1 MSIYQGNQKV
11 ANNYYIDNTV
21 YCVPV
26 GTIISYTSNIV
37 PTGFLICDG
46 SEVSKNTYSDL
57 YKVVGDKFGTATD
70 TTKFK
75 LPDLRD
81 KFVQGANDNVG
92 TSKDAGLPNISGEVG
107 YLKSANEGNYYQ
119 GINTSNGCFNQSANV
134 ITSPPAAT
142 TQFNGGT
149 DSEGSTGLIR
159 FNASDSNPI
168 YGNSNTVQP
177 PAVCL
182 TYIIKATKLSDV
194 PIETSNVIDDN
205 SISEDRTWSANKI
218 RNSTIPYVLIDT
230 TKDINFNDYVETGY
244 YTPNKSFST
253 GWFTHSILNAPT
265 KGWLPAGGFALEVKT
280 FDSTSSTKWFTQ
292 ILYLYVGTDN
302 NSAPIY
308 SRTFFYDDT
317 KTKFSPWKRIADID
331 DSIISS
337 DETWSSNKIN
347 DTITSNK
354 NARIILSMG
363 RNSTE
368 AETKTAK
375 LVSLDG
381 AYLYWSSQAGA
392 HSYIFG
398 IILYVYNKWTM
409 IPIVKSSDDATT
421 GISFSIT
428 DNILTMTRHA
438 SSSPTAGSVFALGST
453 LL

>member
-1 MSIYQGNQKV
+1 M
-11 ANNYYIDNTV
+11 
-21 YCVPV
+21 
-26 GTIISYTSNIV
+26 
-37 PTGFLICDG
+37 
-46 SEVSKNTYSDL
+46 
-57 YKVVGDKFGTATD
+57 
-70 TTKFK
+70 
-75 LPDLRD
+75 
-81 KFVQGANDNVG
+81 
-92 TSKDAGLPNISGEVG
+92 
-107 YLKSANEGNYYQ
+107 
-119 GINTSNGCFNQSANV
+119 
-134 ITSPPAAT
+134 
-142 TQFNGGT
+142 
-149 DSEGSTGLIR
+149 IR

-182 TYIIKATKLSDV
+182 TYIIKATKLSDI
-194 PIETSNVIDDN
+194 PIETSGIIDDN
-205 SISEDRTWSANKI
+205 STGEDRTWSASKI

-230 TKDINFNDYVETGY
+230 TKDIDFDEYVETGY

-265 KGWLPAGGFALEVKT
+265 NGWLPAGGFGLEVKT
-280 FDSTSSTKWFTQ
+280 FDNTSSAKWFTQ
-292 ILYLYVGTDN
+292 VLYSYVETDN

-308 SRTFFYDDT
+308 SRTFFYDGT

-331 DSIISS
+331 DSIVSS
-337 DETWSSNKIN
+337 NETWSSKKIN

-354 NARIILSMG
+354 NARVILSMG

-392 HSYIFG
+392 YSYIFG

-409 IPIVKSSDDATT
+409 IPIAQSSDNAST

-428 DNILTMTRHA
+428 DNTLTMTRRGTI
-438 SSSPTAGSVFALGST
+438 SPTAGGVFALGPT
-453 LL
+453 LI

>member
-26 GTIISYTSNIV
+26 GTIISYTSTIP

-46 SEVSKNTYSDL
+46 SEISKTEYADL
-57 YKVVGDKFGTATD
+57 YKVIGNKFGTATD

-81 KFVQGANDNVG
+81 KFVQGANDNLG
-92 TSKDAGLPNISGEVG
+92 TNKEAGLPDLSGQVG
-107 YLKSANEGNYYQ
+107 YIKSVREGSYWQ
-119 GINTSNGCFNQSANV
+119 GININTGVFKSSQQTVNTSPTATTAAESTSNHQ
-134 ITSPPAAT
+134 PP
-142 TQFNGGT
+142 
-149 DSEGSTGLIR
+149 STIV
-159 FNASDSNPI
+159 FKASDSNSI
-168 YGNSNTVQP
+168 YGNSDTVQP

-182 TYIIKATKLSDV
+182 TYIIKSTKLSDI
-194 PIETSNVIDDN
+194 PIETSGIIDDN
-205 SISEDRTWSANKI
+205 SLGEDRTWSASKI
-218 RNSTIPYVLIDT
+218 RNSTIPYILIDT
-230 TKDINFNDYVETGY
+230 TKDIDFNEYVETGY

-265 KGWLPAGGFALEVKT
+265 NGWLPAGGFGLEVKT
-280 FDSTSSTKWFTQ
+280 FDNTGNVKWFTQ
-292 ILYLYVGTDN
+292 ILYSYVGMDN

-308 SRTFFYDDT
+308 TRTFFYDG
-317 KTKFSPWKRIADID
+317 KTTTFSPWKRIADID
-331 DSIISS
+331 DSVISS
-337 DETWSSNKIN
+337 DETWSSKKIN

-363 RNSTE
+363 RNSVE
-368 AETKTAK
+368 SETKTAK

-381 AYLYWSSQAGA
+381 AYLYWSSQAGT

-409 IPIVKSSDDATT
+409 IPIAQSSEDAST

-428 DNILTMTRHA
+428 DNTVTMTRHGTGSA
-438 SSSPTAGSVFALGST
+438 PTAGGVFALGPT
-453 LL
+453 LS

>member
-37 PTGFLICDG
+37 PAGFLICDG

-92 TSKDAGLPNISGEVG
+92 TSKDAGLPNITGKFYHDVNVKNILDGAFSYTNGSILNLANSATSTSGYVTFDAS
-107 YLKSANEGNYYQ
+107 KSN
-119 GINTSNGCFNQSANV
+119 S
-134 ITSPPAAT
+134 
-142 TQFNGGT
+142 
-149 DSEGSTGLIR
+149 
-159 FNASDSNPI
+159 I

-205 SISEDRTWSANKI
+205 SMSEDRTWSANKI
-218 RNSTIPYVLIDT
+218 KNSTIPYVLIDT

-265 KGWLPAGGFALEVKT
+265 NGWLPAGGFALEVKT
-280 FDSTSSTKWFTQ
+280 FDNTGNVKWFTQ
-292 ILYLYVGTDN
+292 VLYSYVGTDN

-308 SRTFFYDDT
+308 SRTFFYDGKNT
-317 KTKFSPWKRIADID
+317 TFSPWKRIADID
-331 DSIISS
+331 DTKISAN
-337 DETWSSNKIN
+337 ETWSSSKIN
-347 DTITSNK
+347 EIKQVEVDISFLKYPIQLIKNGHTVVLSYGGDTIDNVEQGK
-354 NARIILSMG
+354 L
-363 RNSTE
+363 
-368 AETKTAK
+368 ETVGT
-375 LVSLDG
+375 LPEG
-381 AYLYWSSQAGA
+381 FIPYYTAYLAPLNIGDRKIQLTLSTSGTISAYNYGSAITSVTTCRYNGT
-392 HSYIFG
+392 YIC
-398 IILYVYNKWTM
+398 K
-409 IPIVKSSDDATT
+409 
-421 GISFSIT
+421 
-428 DNILTMTRHA
+428 
-438 SSSPTAGSVFALGST
+438 
-453 LL
+453 

>member
-1 MSIYQGNQKV
+1 MAIYQGNQKV

-26 GTIISYTSNIV
+26 GTIISYTSTIA

-92 TSKDAGLPNISGEVG
+92 TSKNAGLPNISGKVG

-119 GINTSNGCFNQSANV
+119 GINTSNGCFNQSTNV

-149 DSEGSTGLIR
+149 DSEGATGLIR
-159 FNASDSNPI
+159 FNASDSNSI
-168 YGNSNTVQP
+168 YGNSSTVQP
-177 PAVCL
+177 PSVCL
-182 TYIIKATKLSDV
+182 TYIIKATKLSDI
-194 PIETSNVIDDN
+194 PIETSGIIDDN
-205 SISEDRTWSANKI
+205 SLGEDRTWSASKI

-265 KGWLPAGGFALEVKT
+265 NGWLPAGGFGLEVKT
-280 FDSTSSTKWFTQ
+280 FDNTGNAKWFTQ
-292 ILYLYVGTDN
+292 VLYSYVGTDN

-308 SRTFFYDDT
+308 SRTFFYDGT
-317 KTKFSPWKRIADID
+317 KTMFSPWKRMADID
-331 DSIISS
+331 DTNVS
-337 DETWSSNKIN
+337 ENEVWSSKKVN
-347 DTITSNK
+347 DKFTLFPFKWKLIGTSSPETSDTSNNTFK
-354 NARIILSMG
+354 QTMSKGTPFCVYHSSGIFCFGNGVPDNRG
-363 RNSTE
+363 Q
-368 AETKTAK
+368 
-375 LVSLDG
+375 
-381 AYLYWSSQAGA
+381 LYG
-392 HSYIFG
+392 
-398 IILYVYNKWTM
+398 
-409 IPIVKSSDDATT
+409 
-421 GISFSIT
+421 
-428 DNILTMTRHA
+428 MTRGVVA
-438 SSSPTAGSVFALGST
+438 SVTYSKAGLLTVSVGNGKAYIYEMEVIV
-453 LL
+453 

>member
-37 PTGFLICDG
+37 PAGFLICDG

-81 KFVQGANDNVG
+81 KFVQGANNNVG

-149 DSEGSTGLIR
+149 DSEGATGLIR
-159 FNASDSNPI
+159 FNASNSNSI

-182 TYIIKATKLSDV
+182 TYIIKATKLSDIPIAV
-194 PIETSNVIDDN
+194 DGIIDDDNTSTNTTYSSNKIDNIIPTSLPANGGNADTVNNHTVLSDVPASAKFTDTITPIEDSSTTSTT
-205 SISEDRTWSANKI
+205 STWSAQN
-218 RNSTIPYVLIDT
+218 
-230 TKDINFNDYVETGY
+230 
-244 YTPNKSFST
+244 
-253 GWFTHSILNAPT
+253 
-265 KGWLPAGGFALEVKT
+265 
-280 FDSTSSTKWFTQ
+280 
-292 ILYLYVGTDN
+292 
-302 NSAPIY
+302 
-308 SRTFFYDDT
+308 
-317 KTKFSPWKRIADID
+317 
-331 DSIISS
+331 
-337 DETWSSNKIN
+337 IN
-347 DTITSNK
+347 DTITNSK
-354 NARIILSMG
+354 NARVILSTG
-363 RNSTE
+363 RNVEE
-368 AETKTAK
+368 AETKTAE
-375 LVSLDG
+375 LVSSDG
-381 AYLYWSSQAGA
+381 AYLYWSSQAGTNN
-392 HSYIFG
+392 YVFG
-398 IILYVYNKWTM
+398 IILYVYKWTM
-409 IPIVKSSDDATT
+409 IPIAQSSEDAST

-428 DNILTMTRHA
+428 NNTITMTRHNTTP
-438 SSSPTAGSVFALGST
+438 PTAGGVFALGPT
-453 LL
+453 LI

>member
-1 MSIYQGNQKV
+1 MAIYQGNQKV

-37 PTGFLICDG
+37 PAGFLICDG

-92 TSKDAGLPNISGEVG
+92 TSKDAGLPNITGKFYHDVNVKNILDGAFSYTNGSILNLANSATSTSGYVTFDAS
-107 YLKSANEGNYYQ
+107 KSN
-119 GINTSNGCFNQSANV
+119 S
-134 ITSPPAAT
+134 
-142 TQFNGGT
+142 
-149 DSEGSTGLIR
+149 
-159 FNASDSNPI
+159 I

-265 KGWLPAGGFALEVKT
+265 NGWLPAGGFALEVKT
-280 FDSTSSTKWFTQ
+280 FDNTSSAKWFTQ
-292 ILYLYVGTDN
+292 ILYSYVGTDN

-308 SRTFFYDDT
+308 SRTFFYDGT
-317 KTKFSPWKRIADID
+317 KTKFSPWKRIADVD
-331 DSIISS
+331 DSKISEG
-337 DETWSSNKIN
+337 ETWSSKKIN

-354 NARIILSMG
+354 NARVILSMG
-363 RNSTE
+363 RDRVE
-368 AETKTAK
+368 AETKTAE

-381 AYLYWSSQAGA
+381 AYLYWSSQAGT

-409 IPIVKSSDDATT
+409 IPIAQSSENAST

-428 DNILTMTRHA
+428 DNTVTMTRH
-438 SSSPTAGSVFALGST
+438 STGSTPTAGGVFALGPT
-453 LL
+453 LI